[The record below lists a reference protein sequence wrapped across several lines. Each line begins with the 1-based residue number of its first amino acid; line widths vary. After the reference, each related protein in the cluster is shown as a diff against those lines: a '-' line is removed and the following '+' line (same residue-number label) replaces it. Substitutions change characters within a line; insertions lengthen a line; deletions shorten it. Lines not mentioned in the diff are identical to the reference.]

1 LPDSITPPD
10 RGPACAGPAI
20 QPAGA
25 APPYREVVVDDSE
38 PGRTSRRPWDG
49 RAERADR
56 IVMAG
61 IAFSAVY
68 GYLLLPLVPSL
79 VASHPALLE
88 LLRGSMSSMLAMGAM
103 ARTGHA
109 SLLVGVLA
117 GIPGCIMFD
126 WLYWWAGRRWGQRA
140 VGMMVGGGRRAD
152 RRSRRLERVMGR
164 LGPFAVVFS
173 YLLPVPNPIIDAAV
187 GWTGMRLWVFLL
199 LDAIGAAVWVGLV
212 VGLGYAI
219 GQPAVDVVHTIGRYS
234 LWVTLA
240 IVAAIVV
247 AQVRAARRRVD
258 GAET

>member
-1 LPDSITPPD
+1 VEP
-10 RGPACAGPAI
+10 
-20 QPAGA
+20 
-25 APPYREVVVDDSE
+25 VVDPSE
-38 PGRTSRRPWDG
+38 VAPTSRRPWDG
-49 RAERADR
+49 RAQRADW

-61 IAFSAVY
+61 IGFSALY
-68 GYLLLPLVPSL
+68 GLLLLPLVPSL

-88 LLRGSMSSMLAMGAM
+88 LLRGSMSSMLAMGAL

-140 VGMMVGGGRRAD
+140 VHLLVGAGRKAE
-152 RRSRRLERVMGR
+152 RRTQRLERVMGR
-164 LGPFAVVFS
+164 LGPFAVLFS
-173 YLLPVPNPIIDAAV
+173 YLLPVPNPIIDATV
-187 GWTGMRLWVFLL
+187 GWTGMRLWVFLV
-199 LDAIGAAVWVGLV
+199 LDAIGAALWVGLL

-219 GQPAVDVVHTIGRYS
+219 GQPAVDVVHAIGRYS

-247 AQVRAARRRVD
+247 AQSRAARHRSQD
-258 GAET
+258 AGA

>member
-1 LPDSITPPD
+1 
-10 RGPACAGPAI
+10 
-20 QPAGA
+20 
-25 APPYREVVVDDSE
+25 VVVDDSE

-247 AQVRAARRRVD
+247 AQVRASRRRVD

>member
-1 LPDSITPPD
+1 VI
-10 RGPACAGPAI
+10 
-20 QPAGA
+20 A
-25 APPYREVVVDDSE
+25 AD
-38 PGRTSRRPWDG
+38 PGRGATTVASVLDDPELGRPSRRPWDG

-56 IVMAG
+56 IVVAG
-61 IAFSAVY
+61 IAFSALY
-68 GYLLLPLVPSL
+68 GLLLLPLVPSL
-79 VASHPALLE
+79 VGSHPALLE

-109 SLLVGVLA
+109 SLLLGVVA

-126 WLYWWAGRRWGQRA
+126 WLYWWAGRRWGPRA
-140 VGMMVGGGRRAD
+140 VGMLVGTGRRAE
-152 RRSRRLERVMGR
+152 RRTRRLEGVMAR

-187 GWTGMRLWVFLL
+187 GWTGMRLWVFVL
-199 LDAIGAAVWVGLV
+199 LDAIGAALWVGLL

-240 IVAAIVV
+240 IVAAIIV
-247 AQVRAARRRVD
+247 AQARASRRT
-258 GAET
+258 A

>member
-1 LPDSITPPD
+1 VI
-10 RGPACAGPAI
+10 
-20 QPAGA
+20 
-25 APPYREVVVDDSE
+25 DDSE
-38 PGRTSRRPWDG
+38 PGRPSRRPWDG

-56 IVMAG
+56 IVVAG
-61 IAFSAVY
+61 IAFSVLY
-68 GYLLLPLVPSL
+68 GLLLLPLVPSL
-79 VASHPALLE
+79 IGSHPALLE

-109 SLLVGVLA
+109 SLVVGVIA
-117 GIPGCIMFD
+117 GVPGCIMFD

-140 VGMMVGGGRRAD
+140 LGLLVGTGRATD
-152 RRSRRLERVMGR
+152 RRTRRLERVMAR

-187 GWTGMRLWVFLL
+187 GWTGMRLWVFVL
-199 LDAIGAAVWVGLV
+199 LDAIGAALWVGLV

-240 IVAAIVV
+240 IVAAIVI
-247 AQVRAARRRVD
+247 AQVRGARRRGRD
-258 GAET
+258 SDA

>member
-1 LPDSITPPD
+1 VIDHP
-10 RGPACAGPAI
+10 
-20 QPAGA
+20 
-25 APPYREVVVDDSE
+25 E
-38 PGRTSRRPWDG
+38 PGRRSRLPWDG

-61 IAFSAVY
+61 IAFSALY
-68 GYLLLPLVPSL
+68 GLLLLPLVPSL
-79 VASHPALLE
+79 VGSHPALLE

-109 SLLVGVLA
+109 SLLLGVVA

-126 WLYWWAGRRWGQRA
+126 WLYWWAGRRWGPRA
-140 VGMMVGGGRRAD
+140 VGVLVGGGRRAE
-152 RRSRRLERVMGR
+152 RRTRRLEVVMGR

-187 GWTGMRLWVFLL
+187 GWTGMRLWVFLV
-199 LDAIGAAVWVGLV
+199 LDAIGAALWVGLL

-240 IVAAIVV
+240 IVAAIIA
-247 AQVRAARRRVD
+247 AQSRRRVR
-258 GAET
+258 GADA

>member
-1 LPDSITPPD
+1 LI
-10 RGPACAGPAI
+10 AAGRRCD
-20 QPAGA
+20 A
-25 APPYREVVVDDSE
+25 ASVELVVDHPE
-38 PGRTSRRPWDG
+38 RGRSSRRPWDG
-49 RAERADR
+49 RAQRADR

-61 IAFSAVY
+61 IAFSALY
-68 GYLLLPLVPSL
+68 GLLLLPLVPSL

-88 LLRGSMSSMLAMGAM
+88 LLRGSVTSMMAMGAM

-117 GIPGCIMFD
+117 GVPGCIMFD

-140 VGMMVGGGRRAD
+140 VGMLVGAGRRAD
-152 RRSRRLERVMGR
+152 RRTRRLERVMGR

-173 YLLPVPNPIIDAAV
+173 YLLPVPNPIVDAAV

-199 LDAIGAAVWVGLV
+199 LDAIGAALWVGLL

-240 IVAAIVV
+240 IVAAIIA
-247 AQVRAARRRVD
+247 AQSRASRRRVR
-258 GAET
+258 GADA

>member
-1 LPDSITPPD
+1 VTDHPEP
-10 RGPACAGPAI
+10 
-20 QPAGA
+20 
-25 APPYREVVVDDSE
+25 E
-38 PGRTSRRPWDG
+38 PGRRPRRPWDG

-56 IVMAG
+56 IVVAG
-61 IAFSAVY
+61 IAFSGLY
-68 GYLLLPLVPSL
+68 GLLLLPLVPSL
-79 VASHPALLE
+79 VGSHPALLE

-109 SLLVGVLA
+109 SLVVGVVA
-117 GIPGCIMFD
+117 GVPGCIMFD
-126 WLYWWAGRRWGQRA
+126 WLYWWAGRRWGQGA
-140 VGMMVGGGRRAD
+140 VGLLVGVGRRAD
-152 RRSRRLERVMGR
+152 RRTRRLERVMGR

-199 LDAIGAAVWVGLV
+199 LDALGAALWVGLL

-240 IVAAIVV
+240 IVVAIVA
-247 AQVRAARRRVD
+247 AQVRASRRHARD
-258 GAET
+258 ADA